1 MKNKISPAAIGMFV
15 MAASI
20 IAVAAVMVF
29 GAAKFFSRTENFISF
44 FSESVNGLD
53 VGAPLKYKGVKIG
66 KVEGIFISSSKNIKE
81 SSVSV
86 VYSIDIDQLRRKTG
100 TDFKDYSDWMDEQ
113 IAEGLRAKLN
123 YQSIVTG
130 MLYIELDFIAD
141 KGEKYDLKYG
151 GTRFKEIP
159 AAKSGLSELAKGF
172 EKTMADVAKIDFAG
186 IGQNVH
192 SAIVKVNEK
201 LDAIDAKAI
210 SDNAVSALKG
220 VDDLVRNRDVAEA
233 IKKLDVLL
241 SDSDALVNDARA
253 ELKNFS
259 SSGASL
265 AARLDEVLR
274 NVNSVVAPQS
284 PLRYQI
290 AVLEKTMNDSMSYIS
305 NFTDYLQRNPN
316 SLLRGK
322 DNSKRKQN
330 N

>member
-1 MKNKISPAAIGMFV
+1 MFV

-86 VYSIDIDQLRRKTG
+86 VYSIDIDQLRRKIG

-290 AVLEKTMNDSMSYIS
+290 AVLVKTMNDSMSYIS

>member
-1 MKNKISPAAIGMFV
+1 MFV
-15 MAASI
+15 MTASI

-172 EKTMADVAKIDFAG
+172 EKTMADVAKIDFAA

-201 LDAIDAKAI
+201 LDGIDAKAI
-210 SDNAVSALKG
+210 SDSAVSALKG
-220 VDDLVRNRDVAEA
+220 VDELARNKDVAES
-233 IKKLDVLL
+233 IKKLDALL

-253 ELKNFS
+253 ELKKFS
-259 SSGASL
+259 ASGTSIM
-265 AARLDEVLR
+265 ARLDEVLR

-284 PLRYQI
+284 PFRYQI
-290 AVLEKTMNDSMSYIS
+290 AVLLKTMNESMSYIS

-322 DNSKRKQN
+322 DNSKRK
-330 N
+330 

>member
-1 MKNKISPAAIGMFV
+1 MFV

-44 FSESVNGLD
+44 FPESVNGLD

-290 AVLEKTMNDSMSYIS
+290 AVLVKTMNDSMSYIS

>member
-44 FSESVNGLD
+44 FSESINGLD
-53 VGAPLKYKGVKIG
+53 VGAPLKYNGLKIG

-290 AVLEKTMNDSMSYIS
+290 AVLVKTMNDSMSYIS

>member
-1 MKNKISPAAIGMFV
+1 MFV

-201 LDAIDAKAI
+201 LDAIDAKVI

-290 AVLEKTMNDSMSYIS
+290 AVLVKTMNDSMSYIS

>member
-1 MKNKISPAAIGMFV
+1 MFV

-172 EKTMADVAKIDFAG
+172 EKTMADVAKIDFAA

-201 LDAIDAKAI
+201 LDGIDAKAI
-210 SDNAVSALKG
+210 SDSAVSALKG
-220 VDDLVRNRDVAEA
+220 VDELARNKDVAES
-233 IKKLDVLL
+233 IKKLDALL

-253 ELKNFS
+253 ELKKFS
-259 SSGASL
+259 AYGTSIM
-265 AARLDEVLR
+265 ARLDEVLR

-284 PLRYQI
+284 PFRYQI
-290 AVLEKTMNDSMSYIS
+290 AVLLKTMNESMSYIS

-322 DNSKRKQN
+322 DNSKRK
-330 N
+330 

>member
-220 VDDLVRNRDVAEA
+220 VDDLVRNRDVAGA

-290 AVLEKTMNDSMSYIS
+290 AVLVKTMNDSMSYIS

>member
-66 KVEGIFISSSKNIKE
+66 KVEGIFISSYKNIKE

-290 AVLEKTMNDSMSYIS
+290 AVLVKTMNDSMSYIS

>member
-1 MKNKISPAAIGMFV
+1 MFV

-259 SSGASL
+259 SSGVSL

-290 AVLEKTMNDSMSYIS
+290 AVLVKTMNDSMSYIS

>member
-1 MKNKISPAAIGMFV
+1 MFV

-159 AAKSGLSELAKGF
+159 TAKSGLSELAKGF
-172 EKTMADVAKIDFAG
+172 EKTMADVAKIDFAA

-201 LDAIDAKAI
+201 LDGIDAKAI
-210 SDNAVSALKG
+210 SDSAVSALKG
-220 VDDLVRNRDVAEA
+220 VDELARNKDVAES
-233 IKKLDVLL
+233 IKKLDALL

-253 ELKNFS
+253 ELKKFS
-259 SSGASL
+259 AYGTSIM
-265 AARLDEVLR
+265 ARLDEVLR

-284 PLRYQI
+284 PFRYQI
-290 AVLEKTMNDSMSYIS
+290 AVLLKTMNESMSYIS

-322 DNSKRKQN
+322 DNSKRK
-330 N
+330 

>member
-1 MKNKISPAAIGMFV
+1 MFV

-159 AAKSGLSELAKGF
+159 TAKSGLSELAKGF
-172 EKTMADVAKIDFAG
+172 EKTMADVAKIDFAA

-201 LDAIDAKAI
+201 LDGIDAKAI
-210 SDNAVSALKG
+210 SDSAVSALKG
-220 VDDLVRNRDVAEA
+220 VDELARNKDVAES
-233 IKKLDVLL
+233 IKKLDALL
-241 SDSDALVNDARA
+241 SDSAALVNDARA
-253 ELKNFS
+253 ELKKFS
-259 SSGASL
+259 ASGTSIM
-265 AARLDEVLR
+265 ARLDEVLR

-284 PLRYQI
+284 PFRYQI
-290 AVLEKTMNDSMSYIS
+290 AVLLKTMNESMSYIS

-322 DNSKRKQN
+322 DNSKRK
-330 N
+330 

>member
-1 MKNKISPAAIGMFV
+1 MFV

-241 SDSDALVNDARA
+241 SDFDALVNDARA

-290 AVLEKTMNDSMSYIS
+290 AVLVKTMNDSMSYIS

>member
-290 AVLEKTMNDSMSYIS
+290 AVLVKTMNDSMSYIS

-322 DNSKRKQN
+322 DNPKRKQN

>member
-1 MKNKISPAAIGMFV
+1 MFV

-159 AAKSGLSELAKGF
+159 TAKSGLSELAKGF
-172 EKTMADVAKIDFAG
+172 EKTMADVAKIDFAA

-201 LDAIDAKAI
+201 LDGIDAKAI
-210 SDNAVSALKG
+210 SDSAVSALKG
-220 VDDLVRNRDVAEA
+220 VDELARNKDVAES

-241 SDSDALVNDARA
+241 SDSNALVNDARA
-253 ELKNFS
+253 ELKKFS
-259 SSGASL
+259 ASGTSIM
-265 AARLDEVLR
+265 ARLDEVLR

-284 PLRYQI
+284 PFRYQI
-290 AVLEKTMNDSMSYIS
+290 AVLLKTMNESMSYIS

-322 DNSKRKQN
+322 DNSKRK
-330 N
+330 

>member
-1 MKNKISPAAIGMFV
+1 MFV

-86 VYSIDIDQLRRKTG
+86 VYSIGIDQLRRKTG

-290 AVLEKTMNDSMSYIS
+290 AVLVKTMNDSMSYIS

>member
-172 EKTMADVAKIDFAG
+172 EKTMADVAKIDFAA

-201 LDAIDAKAI
+201 LDGIDAKAI
-210 SDNAVSALKG
+210 SDSAVSALKG
-220 VDDLVRNRDVAEA
+220 VDELARNKDVAES
-233 IKKLDVLL
+233 IKKLDALL

-253 ELKNFS
+253 ELKKFS
-259 SSGASL
+259 ASGTSIV
-265 AARLDEVLR
+265 ARLDEVLR

-284 PLRYQI
+284 PFRYQI
-290 AVLEKTMNDSMSYIS
+290 AVLLKTMNESMSYIS

-322 DNSKRKQN
+322 DNSKRK
-330 N
+330 

>member
-86 VYSIDIDQLRRKTG
+86 VYSIEIDQLRRKTG

-290 AVLEKTMNDSMSYIS
+290 AVLVKTMNDSMSYIS

>member
-1 MKNKISPAAIGMFV
+1 MFV

-159 AAKSGLSELAKGF
+159 TAKSGLSELAKGF
-172 EKTMADVAKIDFAG
+172 EKTMADVAKIDFAA

-201 LDAIDAKAI
+201 LDGIDAKAI
-210 SDNAVSALKG
+210 SDSAVSALKG
-220 VDDLVRNRDVAEA
+220 VDELARNKDVAES
-233 IKKLDVLL
+233 IKKLDALL

-253 ELKNFS
+253 ELKKFS
-259 SSGASL
+259 ASGTSIM
-265 AARLDEVLR
+265 ARLDEVLR

-284 PLRYQI
+284 PFRYQI
-290 AVLEKTMNDSMSYIS
+290 AVLLKTMNESMSYIS

-322 DNSKRKQN
+322 DNSKRK
-330 N
+330 

>member
-1 MKNKISPAAIGMFV
+1 MFV

-290 AVLEKTMNDSMSYIS
+290 AVLVKTMNDSMSYIS

-322 DNSKRKQN
+322 DNSTRKQN

>member
-1 MKNKISPAAIGMFV
+1 MFV

-159 AAKSGLSELAKGF
+159 TAKSGLSELAKGF
-172 EKTMADVAKIDFAG
+172 EKTMADVAKIDFAA

-201 LDAIDAKAI
+201 LDGIDAKAI
-210 SDNAVSALKG
+210 SDSAVSALKG
-220 VDDLVRNRDVAEA
+220 VDELARNKDVAES
-233 IKKLDVLL
+233 IKKLDALL

-253 ELKNFS
+253 ELKKFS
-259 SSGASL
+259 ASGTSIM
-265 AARLDEVLR
+265 ARLDEVLR

-284 PLRYQI
+284 PFRYQI
-290 AVLEKTMNDSMSYIS
+290 AVLLKIMNESMSYIS

-322 DNSKRKQN
+322 DNSKRK
-330 N
+330 

>member
-172 EKTMADVAKIDFAG
+172 EKTMADVAKIDFAA

-201 LDAIDAKAI
+201 LDGIDAKAI
-210 SDNAVSALKG
+210 SDSAVSALKG
-220 VDDLVRNRDVAEA
+220 VDELARNKDVAES
-233 IKKLDVLL
+233 IKKLDALL
-241 SDSDALVNDARA
+241 SDSDVLVNDARA
-253 ELKNFS
+253 ELKKFS
-259 SSGASL
+259 ASGTSIM
-265 AARLDEVLR
+265 ARLDEVLR

-284 PLRYQI
+284 PFRYQI
-290 AVLEKTMNDSMSYIS
+290 AVLLKTMNESMSYIS

-322 DNSKRKQN
+322 DNSKRK
-330 N
+330 

>member
-233 IKKLDVLL
+233 VKKLDALL

-290 AVLEKTMNDSMSYIS
+290 AVLVKTMNDSMSYIS

>member
-1 MKNKISPAAIGMFV
+1 MFV

-159 AAKSGLSELAKGF
+159 TAKSGLSELAKGF
-172 EKTMADVAKIDFAG
+172 EKTMADVAKIDFAA

-201 LDAIDAKAI
+201 LDGIDAKAI
-210 SDNAVSALKG
+210 SDSAVSALKG
-220 VDDLVRNRDVAEA
+220 VDELARNKDVAES
-233 IKKLDVLL
+233 IKKLDALL

-253 ELKNFS
+253 ELKKFS
-259 SSGASL
+259 ASGTSIM
-265 AARLDEVLR
+265 ARLDEVLR

-284 PLRYQI
+284 PFRYQI
-290 AVLEKTMNDSMSYIS
+290 AVLLKTMNESMICTSS
-305 NFTDYLQRNPN
+305 FTEYRQPNP
-316 SLLRGK
+316 SSPLTGK
-322 DNSKRKQN
+322 DNSKRK
-330 N
+330 

>member
-141 KGEKYDLKYG
+141 KGEKYELKYG

-172 EKTMADVAKIDFAG
+172 EKTMADVAKIDFAA

-201 LDAIDAKAI
+201 LDGIDAKAI
-210 SDNAVSALKG
+210 SDSAVSALKG
-220 VDDLVRNRDVAEA
+220 VDELARSRDVAEA
-233 IKKLDVLL
+233 IKKLDALL
-241 SDSDALVNDARA
+241 SDSDALVNGARA
-253 ELKNFS
+253 ELKKFS
-259 SSGASL
+259 ASGASVM
-265 AARLDEVLR
+265 ARLDEVLR

-284 PLRYQI
+284 PFRYQI
-290 AVLEKTMNDSMSYIS
+290 AVLLKTMDESMSYIS

-322 DNSKRKQN
+322 DNSKRK
-330 N
+330 

>member
-86 VYSIDIDQLRRKTG
+86 VYSIEIDQLRRKTG

-113 IAEGLRAKLN
+113 MAEGLRAKLN

-290 AVLEKTMNDSMSYIS
+290 AVLVKTMNDSMSYIS

>member
-290 AVLEKTMNDSMSYIS
+290 AVLVKTMNDSMSYIS

>member
-1 MKNKISPAAIGMFV
+1 MFV

-159 AAKSGLSELAKGF
+159 TAKSGLSELAKGF
-172 EKTMADVAKIDFAG
+172 EKTMADVAKIDFAA

-201 LDAIDAKAI
+201 LDGIDAKAI
-210 SDNAVSALKG
+210 SDSAVSALKG
-220 VDDLVRNRDVAEA
+220 VDELARNKDVAES
-233 IKKLDVLL
+233 IKKLDALL

-253 ELKNFS
+253 ELKKFS
-259 SSGASL
+259 ASGTSII
-265 AARLDEVLR
+265 ARLDEVLR

-284 PLRYQI
+284 PFRYQI
-290 AVLEKTMNDSMSYIS
+290 AVLLKTMNESMSYIS

-322 DNSKRKQN
+322 DNSKRK
-330 N
+330 

>member
-159 AAKSGLSELAKGF
+159 TAKSGLSELAKGF
-172 EKTMADVAKIDFAG
+172 EKTMADVAKIDFAA

-201 LDAIDAKAI
+201 LDGIDAKAI
-210 SDNAVSALKG
+210 SDSAVSALKG
-220 VDDLVRNRDVAEA
+220 VDELARNKDVAES
-233 IKKLDVLL
+233 IKKLDALL

-253 ELKNFS
+253 ELKKFS
-259 SSGASL
+259 ASGTSIV
-265 AARLDEVLR
+265 ARLDEVLR

-284 PLRYQI
+284 PFRYQI
-290 AVLEKTMNDSMSYIS
+290 AVLLKTMNESMSYIS

-322 DNSKRKQN
+322 DNSKRK
-330 N
+330 

>member
-192 SAIVKVNEK
+192 SAIMKVNEK

-290 AVLEKTMNDSMSYIS
+290 AVLVKTMNDSMSYIS

>member
-1 MKNKISPAAIGMFV
+1 MFV

-233 IKKLDVLL
+233 VKKLDALL

-290 AVLEKTMNDSMSYIS
+290 AVLVKTMNDSMSYIS

>member
-1 MKNKISPAAIGMFV
+1 MFV

-141 KGEKYDLKYG
+141 KGEKYALKYG

-290 AVLEKTMNDSMSYIS
+290 AVLVKTMNDSMSYIS

>member
-1 MKNKISPAAIGMFV
+1 MFV

-172 EKTMADVAKIDFAG
+172 EKTMADVAKIDFAA

-201 LDAIDAKAI
+201 LDGIDAKAI
-210 SDNAVSALKG
+210 SDSAVSALKG
-220 VDDLVRNRDVAEA
+220 VDELARNKDVAES
-233 IKKLDVLL
+233 IKKLDALL

-253 ELKNFS
+253 ELKKFS
-259 SSGASL
+259 ASGTSIM
-265 AARLDEVLR
+265 ARLDEVLR

-284 PLRYQI
+284 PFRYQI
-290 AVLEKTMNDSMSYIS
+290 AVLLKTMNESMSYIS

-322 DNSKRKQN
+322 DNSKRK
-330 N
+330 

>member
-159 AAKSGLSELAKGF
+159 TAKSGLSELAKGF
-172 EKTMADVAKIDFAG
+172 EKTMADVAKIDFAA

-201 LDAIDAKAI
+201 LDGIDAKAI
-210 SDNAVSALKG
+210 SDSAVSALKG
-220 VDDLVRNRDVAEA
+220 VDELARNKDVAES
-233 IKKLDVLL
+233 IKKLDALL

-253 ELKNFS
+253 ELKKFS
-259 SSGASL
+259 ASGTSII
-265 AARLDEVLR
+265 ARLDEVLR

-284 PLRYQI
+284 PFRYQI
-290 AVLEKTMNDSMSYIS
+290 AVLLKTMNESMSYIS

-322 DNSKRKQN
+322 DNSKRK
-330 N
+330 

>member
-172 EKTMADVAKIDFAG
+172 EKTMADVAKIDFAA

-201 LDAIDAKAI
+201 LDGIDAKAI
-210 SDNAVSALKG
+210 SDSAVSALKG
-220 VDDLVRNRDVAEA
+220 VDELARNKDVAES
-233 IKKLDVLL
+233 IKKLDALL

-253 ELKNFS
+253 ELKKFS
-259 SSGASL
+259 ASGTSIM
-265 AARLDEVLR
+265 ARLDEVLR

-290 AVLEKTMNDSMSYIS
+290 AVLLKTMNESMSYIS

-322 DNSKRKQN
+322 DNSKRK
-330 N
+330 

>member
-1 MKNKISPAAIGMFV
+1 MFV

-172 EKTMADVAKIDFAG
+172 EKTMADVAKIDFAA

-201 LDAIDAKAI
+201 LDGIDAKAI
-210 SDNAVSALKG
+210 SDSAVSALKG
-220 VDDLVRNRDVAEA
+220 VDELARSRDVAEA
-233 IKKLDVLL
+233 IKKLDALL

-253 ELKNFS
+253 ELKKFS
-259 SSGASL
+259 ASGASL
-265 AARLDEVLR
+265 MARLDEVLR

-284 PLRYQI
+284 PFRYQI
-290 AVLEKTMNDSMSYIS
+290 AVLLKTMDESMSYIS

-322 DNSKRKQN
+322 DNSKRK
-330 N
+330 

>member
-53 VGAPLKYKGVKIG
+53 VGASLKYKGVKIG

-290 AVLEKTMNDSMSYIS
+290 AVLVKTMNDSMSYIS